1 MAVMGCGLAT
11 FYPPENAKLFQRIV
25 DADAGAIVSE
35 IPMGRAVES
44 RNFPKRNRIISGLSL
59 GVLIV
64 EAAKRSGL
72 LITAR
77 EADEQGRRGSAAP
90 FSLVGCC

>member
-11 FYPPENAKLFQRIV
+11 FYPSENAKLFQWIV
-25 DADAGAIVSE
+25 DEDAGAIVSE
-35 IPMGRAVES
+35 IPVGRDVES

-64 EAAKRSGL
+64 EAAKRNGS

-77 EADEQGRRGSAAP
+77 RLTTSGILPGAG
-90 FSLVGCC
+90 